1 MEQRHGTMRRIATL
15 RAAAVGLMLLSAAS
29 PVVAHHAFTA
39 EFAGD
44 KPITVSGT
52 IMKLEWINPHAW
64 LWLDVKGEDGKV
76 VSWSFEMGSPNM
88 LLRRGWR
95 IDDIKPGTVV
105 QVSGYRA
112 RSALPVGNASVVK
125 LPDGRD
131 LFSRVN
137 GAPER

>member
-1 MEQRHGTMRRIATL
+1 MRGTF
-15 RAAAVGLMLLSAAS
+15 RAAAVALMLLGAAV

-39 EFAGD
+39 EFDKD

-52 IMKLEWINPHAW
+52 ITKLEWVNPHAW
-64 LWLDVKGEDGKV
+64 LWLDVKGEDDKV
-76 VSWSFEMGSPNM
+76 VSWSFEMGSPNL
-88 LLRRGWR
+88 LLRRGWQ
-95 IDDIKPGTVV
+95 IADIKPGTVV
-105 QVSGYRA
+105 QVSGYRV

-131 LFSRVN
+131 LFSAAN